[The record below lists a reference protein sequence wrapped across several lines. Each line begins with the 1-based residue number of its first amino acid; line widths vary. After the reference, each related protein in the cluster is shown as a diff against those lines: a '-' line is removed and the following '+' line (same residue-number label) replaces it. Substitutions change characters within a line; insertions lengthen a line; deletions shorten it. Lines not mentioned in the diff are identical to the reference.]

1 MRGSEMEYWD
11 IYDKDGRFTGKV
23 IEKGQALGAE
33 EFHLA
38 MEAWVRN
45 CQGEF
50 LLQQRSLQC
59 EILPG
64 MWGLCTGRMLAGED
78 TKAGC
83 IRELAEELGIRARP
97 EELRFLRRILRQDG
111 TQLIWDIYLLQREID
126 CRKLAFQPE
135 EVAAAIWASPAQMRE
150 MIAAGELF
158 FYPEFWEVVEQ
169 IEQIYEKRA

>member
-1 MRGSEMEYWD
+1 MERWD
-11 IYDKDGRFTGKV
+11 IYDRDGRFTGKV

-45 CQGEF
+45 RRGEF
-50 LLQQRSLQC
+50 LIQQRSLQC

-64 MWGLCTGRMLAGED
+64 MWGLCTGRMLAGEG

-83 IRELAEELGIRARP
+83 IRELREELGIEARP

-111 TQLIWDIYLLQREID
+111 THLIWDIYLLEREMD
-126 CRKLAFQPE
+126 CRDLIFQRE
-135 EVAAAIWASPAQMRE
+135 EVAAAKWAGIAQMRE
-150 MIAAGELF
+150 MVARGELF
-158 FYPEFWEVVEQ
+158 FYPELWEVAEQ
-169 IEQIYEKRA
+169 IERIYEKRA